1 MAQRMGLAAIAASL
15 AICGSAAG
23 NQTLQTTTPPMPD
36 CGSLV
41 VIKCDRRD
49 VVPVERAKQEAAR
62 RSEVRRSERAAVELG
77 RIIIEGDAERLLS
90 PEESISRALSRPLLR
105 QGEHSFPIGESAQC
119 TCLNICPPWPLPCC
133 QCTDQPGS
141 RHATSPGWKPTN

>member
-1 MAQRMGLAAIAASL
+1 MPRIIRLAAVLASL
-15 AICGSAAG
+15 AVAASAAA
-23 NQTLQTTTPPMPD
+23 NPTLRVATPPLPD

-49 VVPVERAKQEAAR
+49 AGTVERAKQEAAR
-62 RSEVRRSERAAVELG
+62 RSEVRRSERATVELG
-77 RIIIEGDAERLLS
+77 RIIIEGDAERRVS

-105 QGEHSFPIGESAQC
+105 QGEYSFPIGESAQC
-119 TCLNICPPWPLPCC
+119 TCLNRCPPWPLPCC

-141 RHATSPGWKPTN
+141 RHATSPGSKPTN

>member
-1 MAQRMGLAAIAASL
+1 MSRIIRLVAVLASL
-15 AICGSAAG
+15 AVAGSVVG
-23 NQTLQTTTPPMPD
+23 NPTVQTATPSMPD
-36 CGSLV
+36 CGSVV

-49 VVPVERAKQEAAR
+49 AAPVEREKQEAAR
-62 RSEVRRSERAAVELG
+62 RSEVRRSERATVELG
-77 RIIIEGDAERLLS
+77 RIIIEGDAERLMS

-105 QGEHSFPIGESAQC
+105 QGEHSYPIGESAQC
-119 TCLNICPPWPLPCC
+119 TCLNLCPPWPLPCC